1 MMKAKYLGCL
11 LIGLACFS
19 TANAADWWKPTP
31 GTSWQI
37 QLLQGT
43 INTSYK
49 VKMYDVDLFDT
60 PQSVIDTLHSRGVK
74 VVCYFNAG
82 GFEEWRDD
90 ANAFPSNVLGNPL
103 DGWPGERWLDIRRI
117 DVLAPIMEARLDL
130 AQEKRC
136 DGVDPDN
143 VDGYTNA
150 TGFPLTAEDQMDYNQ
165 WLAEEAHARGMAV
178 GLKNDLHQ
186 VPDLVG
192 HFDFAVNE
200 QCVQYQECD
209 LLTPFIIANKPVFG
223 IEYKGKK
230 KKVCAEANGRNFDTL
245 MKRLDLNSWRL
256 ACR

>member
-37 QLLQGT
+37 QLQGT

-60 PQSVIDTLHSRGVK
+60 PQPVIDALHRRGVK

-90 ANAFPSNVLGNPL
+90 ANAFPSAVLGNPL

-150 TGFPLTAEDQMDYNQ
+150 TGFPLTAEDQLDYNQ
-165 WLAEEAHARGMAV
+165 WIAEEAHARGMAV
-178 GLKNDLHQ
+178 GLKNDLGQ
-186 VPDLVG
+186 IPDLAG
-192 HFDFAVNE
+192 YFDFAVNE

-230 KKVCAEANGRNFDTL
+230 NKVCANANRRNFDTL
-245 MKRLDLNSWRL
+245 MKRINLYPWRR

>member
-19 TANAADWWKPTP
+19 TANAADGWKPTP

-37 QLLQGT
+37 QLQGT
-43 INTSYK
+43 INASHK

-74 VVCYFNAG
+74 VVCYFSAG

-90 ANAFPSNVLGNPL
+90 ANAFPSDVLGNPL

-130 AQEKRC
+130 AEEKRC

-150 TGFPLTAEDQMDYNQ
+150 TGFPLTAEDQLHYNQ

-178 GLKNDLHQ
+178 GLKNDLDQ
-186 VPDLVG
+186 IPDLVG

-230 KKVCAEANGRNFDTL
+230 NKVCAEANRRNFDTL
-245 MKRLDLNSWRL
+245 MKRLELNSWRR